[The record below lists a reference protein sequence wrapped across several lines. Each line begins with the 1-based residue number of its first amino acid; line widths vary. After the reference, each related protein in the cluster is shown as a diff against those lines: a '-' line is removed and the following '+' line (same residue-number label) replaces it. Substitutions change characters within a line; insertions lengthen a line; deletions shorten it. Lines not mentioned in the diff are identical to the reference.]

1 MGTLLPPGTS
11 SKSRQRVSLA
21 LDPGPNSTRPTQLVV
36 VRPIREPPLVATS
49 RYQWS
54 PRKAGS
60 FHPASDLTP
69 PRRLSLATRGE
80 LWGRCILKR
89 PQVSLKSRTHHS
101 RSPAVL
107 IRGRFTPISKL
118 GLVLLGGE
126 GHLDAA
132 VEGAL
137 VQEASGLPDEQVQ
150 PAGSRLPRRPSPCP
164 LPAPCSGTRACSG
177 SRTQL
182 AGSHNETSEDRRQ
195 RFRRADTSSRWE
207 RRLWDRNSWVL
218 GQIASQ
224 PTSRT
229 FRIFSAHANP
239 VTANPAGK
247 VGQQLALGRAFVT
260 QRPEL

>member
-1 MGTLLPPGTS
+1 MMGTLLPPGTS

-150 PAGSRLPRRPSPCP
+150 LQGLVSPGDP
-164 LPAPCSGTRACSG
+164 LPARCPLHALGPGPAQAPGPSWQGPIM
-177 SRTQL
+177 
-182 AGSHNETSEDRRQ
+182 RRQ
-195 RFRRADTSSRWE
+195 RTDVRGSEGQTPPPGGRDGSGTGTPGSWA
-207 RRLWDRNSWVL
+207 RLHLNQHQGLS
-218 GQIASQ
+218 GFFQPMQIRLQ
-224 PTSRT
+224 PTLL
-229 FRIFSAHANP
+229 
-239 VTANPAGK
+239 GK
-247 VGQQLALGRAFVT
+247 
-260 QRPEL
+260 